1 MINDNNI
8 NDPIIRKSIQTS
20 LQVNHLAKECD
31 KDDEKINDW
40 WWQYQ
45 WLSYKI
51 NPKKCT
57 NQIT

>member
-1 MINDNNI
+1 M
-8 NDPIIRKSIQTS
+8 IRKSIQTS

-31 KDDEKINDW
+31 KYDEKIDDW
-40 WWQYQ
+40 WQQYQ

-51 NPKKCT
+51 NPKKLT

>member
-31 KDDEKINDW
+31 KDDEKIND
-40 WWQYQ
+40 
-45 WLSYKI
+45 
-51 NPKKCT
+51 
-57 NQIT
+57 